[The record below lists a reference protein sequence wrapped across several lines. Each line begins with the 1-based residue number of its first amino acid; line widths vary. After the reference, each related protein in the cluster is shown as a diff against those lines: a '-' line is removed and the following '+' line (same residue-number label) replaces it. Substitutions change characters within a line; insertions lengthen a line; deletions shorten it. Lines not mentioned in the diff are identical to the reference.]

1 MTIGVWWQVHPFMME
16 AVRQMAQTHPRLK
29 IDFVET
35 SYGNAAEG
43 FAQGLFDLFF
53 STDSLALR
61 QMGASFT
68 PLSREKYYCVFS
80 PESPWRS
87 ARRYPPTCSKTSRCT
102 QERTIATFPSC
113 TSSNPFSRETTW

>member
-1 MTIGVWWQVHPFMME
+1 MYDAFAFWWQVHPFMME

-35 SYGNAAEG
+35 SYGDAAEG

-61 QMGASFT
+61 QR
-68 PLSREKYYCVFS
+68 RERGS
-80 PESPWRS
+80 HLP
-87 ARRYPPTCSKTSRCT
+87 
-102 QERTIATFPSC
+102 Q
-113 TSSNPFSRETTW
+113 